1 MQKSPRLCIDCGAD
15 ISQRPRMAKFCV
27 DCVDKRKLEHDRKRN
42 RSYKK
47 VEICGQARPHCRGC
61 VFVSRYGYCNYFAI
75 TGHTRTSQHMDD
87 LEHLNDPCKEY
98 KPKGKKNIVE
108 RRA

>member
-1 MQKSPRLCIDCGAD
+1 MCRDCA
-15 ISQRPRMAKFCV
+15 AKMNQIY
-27 DCVDKRKLEHDRKRN
+27 RQH
-42 RSYKK
+42 YKK
-47 VEICGQARPHCRGC
+47 PQYKKIEICGQAQPHCRGC
-61 VFVSRYGYCNYFAI
+61 QYVSRFGYCDYFSM
-75 TGHTRTSQHMDD
+75 TGRTRTSQHMDD

>member
-1 MQKSPRLCIDCGAD
+1 MDCGAD
-15 ISQRPRMAKFCV
+15 ISQRHHGAKRCR
-27 DCVDKRKLEHDRKRN
+27 DCASN
-42 RSYKK
+42 RTRIYHHRYKPPQYKK
-47 VEICGQARPHCRGC
+47 VEICGQAPERCRGC
-61 VFVSRYGYCNYFAI
+61 QYVSHLGFCDYFGI
-75 TGHTRTSQHMDD
+75 TGHTRTSLHLDD

>member
-1 MQKSPRLCIDCGAD
+1 MDCGAD
-15 ISQRPRMAKFCV
+15 ISNRHHGTKRCR
-27 DCVDKRKLEHDRKRN
+27 DCAAEMN
-42 RSYKK
+42 RLYKK
-47 VEICGQARPHCRGC
+47 RSAKTKKHKEVEICGQAQSHCRGC
-61 VFVSRYGYCNYFAI
+61 WYVHRMGYCDYFSM
-75 TGHTRTSQHMDD
+75 TGHTRTSLHKDD